1 MTFVRQ
7 LGLYLLC
14 GTLVAG
20 LLLAWIG
27 LVYAINVYTTVEVS
41 ADAILNM
48 MLTGLLSVVGLPI
61 VHRALYRRFW
71 DVSRK
76 TAAGELRPGAA
87 VPVIGVASPPVP
99 RVRTT
104 WQQRALYTA
113 LYVVGIASLLAA
125 YAPLRHHE
133 ALNAFLARFSAGRSS
148 FSSLATLMVVY
159 VPMAISLGL
168 AMLLLSGDRKRLE
181 AGTLPPDETLRL
193 QLRQDWV
200 FSFMAAYV
208 LIGFLAFL
216 AGHMLL
222 AYL

>member
-1 MTFVRQ
+1 MKLVRQ
-7 LGLYLLC
+7 LGIYLL
-14 GTLVAG
+14 GGALVAA

-27 LVYAINVYTTVEVS
+27 LVYAVNVYTTAKVS
-41 ADAILNM
+41 ADAMLNM

-71 DVSRK
+71 AVSRK
-76 TAAGELRPGAA
+76 TAAGELQPGAP

-104 WQQRALYTA
+104 GRQRAGYSA
-113 LYVVGIASLLAA
+113 LYAVGIASLLAA
-125 YAPLRHHE
+125 YAPLGHHE
-133 ALNAFLARFSAGRSS
+133 ALNAFLVRFSAGRSS
-148 FSSLATLMVVY
+148 FSSLAALVVVY
-159 VPMAISLGL
+159 VPMAVSLVL
-168 AMLLLSGDRKRLE
+168 AMLLLRGDHKRLE

-193 QLRQDWV
+193 QLRQDWI

-216 AGHMLL
+216 AGHMIL
-222 AYL
+222 AFL